1 MSVFSP
7 WPRQWHETE
16 DIIATRTSED
26 ATMESFAM
34 DQVTDIRCSLE
45 LLFHFWNPKVLRV
58 SPPPLMQRHLPNSGH
73 GKKNLVWHLKG
84 FWMFMEGIGLVFRHH
99 LRPKFFRNHT
109 GEVFWFYQ
117 TTIIARSNQPRGTV
131 PQRLIFGVK
140 SEKSGYP
147 RKWKLDL
154 GKPSNTLVPQTW
166 QIVFKLCEGE
176 ANIHFTIFS
185 AP

>member
-58 SPPPLMQRHLPNSGH
+58 VFFPPMMQRHLQKFRPREKKLSVAFKRVLNVHGRNRAGISTSPAPKILQKSHGWGVLILPNNYNCTEQPAKGH
-73 GKKNLVWHLKG
+73 GSATSHIWGKEREIWISSEMK
-84 FWMFMEGIGLVFRHH
+84 IGL
-99 LRPKFFRNHT
+99 
-109 GEVFWFYQ
+109 GETFQ
-117 TTIIARSNQPRGTV
+117 HACATNLTDC
-131 PQRLIFGVK
+131 L
-140 SEKSGYP
+140 
-147 RKWKLDL
+147 
-154 GKPSNTLVPQTW
+154 
-166 QIVFKLCEGE
+166 
-176 ANIHFTIFS
+176 
-185 AP
+185 